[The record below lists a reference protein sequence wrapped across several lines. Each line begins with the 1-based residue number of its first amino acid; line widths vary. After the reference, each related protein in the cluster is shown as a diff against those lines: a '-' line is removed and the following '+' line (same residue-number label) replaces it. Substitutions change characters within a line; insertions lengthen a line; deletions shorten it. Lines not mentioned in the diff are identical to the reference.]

1 MYGQLM
7 KVIIGLADNVE
18 YFNPS
23 YIYCLLEYGDDVLT
37 NKNQDKF
44 KIINKAC
51 DKKADLFMLQH
62 EHLSAEG
69 FDAPPP
75 AGSTIRLD
83 SQN

>member
-1 MYGQLM
+1 
-7 KVIIGLADNVE
+7 V
-18 YFNPS
+18 P
-23 YIYCLLEYGDDVLT
+23 
-37 NKNQDKF
+37 NKTPEKY

-75 AGSTIRLD
+75 AGSTIRLG
-83 SQN
+83 SQNFNGMNV

>member
-7 KVIIGLADNVE
+7 KVIIRPTDNVK
-18 YFNPS
+18 YFNSS
-23 YIYCLLEYGDDVLT
+23 YIYCLLEYGDEA
-37 NKNQDKF
+37 NKNPEKF
-44 KIINKAC
+44 KIINKPC

-75 AGSTIRLD
+75 AGSTIR
-83 SQN
+83 